1 MSPNLPIAEI
11 PRHQTEVS
19 EGGEKLSPSAKR
31 TITGAFIG
39 FMVDM
44 YDVYLPIV
52 ALTPALIYFQ
62 PKHLAVST
70 ATTIFY
76 VVFAVAL
83 IGRPIGAFIFGHLAD
98 RIGRQRTTMIAVSG
112 FGIAT
117 LLIALL
123 PGYQQLG
130 MTALYLLIALRLVDG
145 VFLGGEYTAASPL
158 AMEYCPRAK
167 RGLYSAIIQAGYPI
181 AFVVISLFTAAMLIL
196 TPAKGLESPYVQWGW
211 RIPFV
216 FGALIAGLFL
226 LYYRSV
232 PESESWKRSE
242 KVANPIGTLFSA
254 ANRGTFLQVFVVMT
268 GFWLSLLVVVSTI
281 PALLTK
287 EFHYSSTT
295 VTDGLLLA
303 NVVLVG
309 GYLLVG
315 VIGQKIGRRTM
326 LMVLGVLIAVVGST
340 AYAIMVSTAGRGN
353 VVQTMALATVAI
365 VLTVSG
371 WGLLSA
377 YINERFATGV
387 RASGFG
393 IGYSLA
399 VVIPA
404 FYSFYLLGLAHFMPY
419 KYTEIP
425 LLVLGGLLILVG
437 GALGPE
443 TNHVA
448 IADVDVE
455 PLVAAPAPMPY
466 SRPQVI

>member
-1 MSPNLPIAEI
+1 
-11 PRHQTEVS
+11 
-19 EGGEKLSPSAKR
+19 
-31 TITGAFIG
+31 
-39 FMVDM
+39 
-44 YDVYLPIV
+44 
-52 ALTPALIYFQ
+52 
-62 PKHLAVST
+62 
-70 ATTIFY
+70 
-76 VVFAVAL
+76 VFAVAL

-340 AYAIMVSTAGRGN
+340 AYAIMVSTAGPGN

-455 PLVAAPAPMPY
+455 PLVAAPALMPY

>member
-1 MSPNLPIAEI
+1 MAEV
-11 PRHQTEVS
+11 PMRQMAVS
-19 EGGEKLSPSAKR
+19 AADNEPLSPAAKR

-62 PKHLAVST
+62 PAHLAVTT

-83 IGRPIGAFIFGHLAD
+83 LGRPIGAFIFGHLAD
-98 RIGRQRTTMIAVSG
+98 KIGRQRTTMIAVSG

-130 MTALYLLIALRLVDG
+130 IVALYLLIVLRLVDG

-158 AMEYCPRAK
+158 AMEYCPRGK

-181 AFVVISLFTAAMLIL
+181 AFVVISLVTAAMLFL
-196 TPAKGLESPYVQWGW
+196 APAKGLNSPYVQWGW

-216 FGALIAGLFL
+216 VGAVIAGLFL
-226 LYYRSV
+226 LYYRRV

-242 KVANPIGTLFSA
+242 KVANPIGSLFGA
-254 ANRGTFLQVFVVMT
+254 ANRGTFFQVFIVMT
-268 GFWLSLLVVVSTI
+268 GFWLSLYVVVSTI

-287 EFHYSSTT
+287 QFSYSSTT
-295 VTDGLLLA
+295 VTNGLLIA

-315 VIGQKIGRRTM
+315 VIGQRIGRRTM

-340 AYAIMVSTAGRGN
+340 AFTIMVGTAGPNN
-353 VVQTMALATVAI
+353 VIQTMALATVAI

-371 WGLLSA
+371 WGLLTA
-377 YINERFATGV
+377 YINERFATGM

-399 VVIPA
+399 VVLPS

-419 KYTEIP
+419 KYTEVP

-448 IADVDVE
+448 IAATDE
-455 PLVAAPAPMPY
+455 ELLETAPPQVPPY
-466 SRPQVI
+466 SRPQAA

>member
-1 MSPNLPIAEI
+1 
-11 PRHQTEVS
+11 VS
-19 EGGEKLSPSAKR
+19 DGGEALSPAAKR

-44 YDVYLPIV
+44 YDVYLPVV

-62 PKHLAVST
+62 PQHVAVST

-83 IGRPIGAFIFGHLAD
+83 LGRPIGAFIFGHLAD

-130 MTALYLLIALRLVDG
+130 IAALYLLIALRLIDG

-158 AMEYCPRAK
+158 AMEYCPRPK

-181 AFVVISLFTAAMLIL
+181 AFVVISLITAGMLIL
-196 TPAKGLESPYVQWGW
+196 APAKGLNSPYVQWGW

-216 FGALIAGLFL
+216 VGAVIAGLFL
-226 LYYRSV
+226 LYYRTV

-254 ANRGTFLQVFVVMT
+254 GHRRTFLQVFVVMT
-268 GFWLSLLVVVSTI
+268 GFWLSLFVVVSTI

-287 EFHYSSTT
+287 QFSYSSTT

-315 VIGQKIGRRTM
+315 VIGQRIGRRKM
-326 LMVLGVLIAVVGST
+326 LMVLGVLIAVVGTT
-340 AYAIMVSTAGRGN
+340 AYAIMVSTAGPGN
-353 VVQTMALATVAI
+353 VIQTLTLATVAI

-371 WGLLSA
+371 WGLLTA
-377 YINERFATGV
+377 YINERFAVGV

-399 VVIPA
+399 VVLPS

-419 KYTEIP
+419 KYTELP
-425 LLVLGGLLILVG
+425 LLMLGGLLILVG
-437 GALGPE
+437 AALGPE

-448 IADVDVE
+448 IAEVDAE
-455 PLVAAPAPMPY
+455 PAEIAPVGGQVA
-466 SRPQVI
+466 RPQAA

>member
-1 MSPNLPIAEI
+1 M
-11 PRHQTEVS
+11 
-19 EGGEKLSPSAKR
+19 
-31 TITGAFIG
+31 
-39 FMVDM
+39 
-44 YDVYLPIV
+44 
-52 ALTPALIYFQ
+52 
-62 PKHLAVST
+62 
-70 ATTIFY
+70 
-76 VVFAVAL
+76 
-83 IGRPIGAFIFGHLAD
+83 
-98 RIGRQRTTMIAVSG
+98 
-112 FGIAT
+112 
-117 LLIALL
+117 
-123 PGYQQLG
+123 
-130 MTALYLLIALRLVDG
+130 
-145 VFLGGEYTAASPL
+145 
-158 AMEYCPRAK
+158 
-167 RGLYSAIIQAGYPI
+167 
-181 AFVVISLFTAAMLIL
+181 LFL
-196 TPAKGLESPYVQWGW
+196 TPAKGLDSPYVQWGW

-216 FGALIAGLFL
+216 FGAVIAGLFL

-232 PESESWKRSE
+232 PESESWKRTE
-242 KVANPIGTLFSA
+242 KVANPIGTLFNA
-254 ANRGTFLQVFVVMT
+254 ANRGTFFQVFVVMT
-268 GFWLSLLVVVSTI
+268 GFWLSLFVVVSTI

-287 EFHYSSTT
+287 EFNYSSTT
-295 VTDGLLLA
+295 VTNGLLLA

-315 VIGQKIGRRTM
+315 VIGQRIGRRTM

-340 AYAIMVSTAGRGN
+340 AYATMVSTAGPGN

-419 KYTEIP
+419 KYTEVP

-448 IADVDVE
+448 IAEVDGE
-455 PLVAAPAPMPY
+455 QPAADPARLP
-466 SRPQVI
+466 SGRPQLT